1 MRFKG
6 TPKISFFPKP
16 WSSEFETDGPVELL
30 SGTFHVKKTKELR
43 TRNAQ
48 LTVDPMETLES
59 SDLKPS
65 IGARSAHCLGS
76 ETLNAPILT
85 SL

>member
-1 MRFKG
+1 MINCIKV
-6 TPKISFFPKP
+6 
-16 WSSEFETDGPVELL
+16 VELL

>member
-1 MRFKG
+1 M
-6 TPKISFFPKP
+6 
-16 WSSEFETDGPVELL
+16 VELL
-30 SGTFHVKKTKELR
+30 TGNLCVNKTKELR
-43 TRNAQ
+43 TENAQ
-48 LTVDPMETLES
+48 LIVDPMETLES

>member
-1 MRFKG
+1 MLNCIKV
-6 TPKISFFPKP
+6 
-16 WSSEFETDGPVELL
+16 VEL
-30 SGTFHVKKTKELR
+30 STGIFYVKKIVELR
-43 TRNAQ
+43 TQNAQ
-48 LTVDPMETLES
+48 LIVDPMETLES